1 MLGGRMMFDGFP
13 KYFRLFA
20 ELEDL
25 VKQKFPQEYE
35 IFRFYN
41 MDLAFKLRDVELICL
56 RYEDDKKKW
65 KQFGKRQNRFMEN
78 VKSDSLSQKELQQE
92 SEILGKQFIQYS
104 ELLLLDIDSF
114 YVFARILLDRIPFLL
129 RPLYKDI
136 VSKQDVK
143 IRDFKTHL
151 DWFQKNPESV
161 LDSAFY
167 DRMISFREW
176 FIEKL
181 RDPRNELIV
190 HPEWG
195 HVRSEISF
203 NGKVKLLRYK
213 PHTIGEKRV
222 WTMTDSME
230 LQDISKFFKK
240 IIEFLDFLSKYFL
253 EKLSSS

>member
-1 MLGGRMMFDGFP
+1 MLDGFP

-65 KQFGKRQNRFMEN
+65 KQFGKRQSRFMEN
-78 VKSDSLSQKELQQE
+78 VKSESLSQKELQQE

-104 ELLLLDIDSF
+104 ELLLLDVDSF
-114 YVFARILLDRIPFLL
+114 FLFARILLDRIPLL
-129 RPLYKDI
+129 LGPLQKNI
-136 VSKQDVK
+136 VTKQDISK
-143 IRDFKTHL
+143 MADFREYL
-151 DWFQKNPESV
+151 DWFEKNPKYV

-167 DRMISFREW
+167 NRVISFRKW
-176 FIEKL
+176 FYKKL

-190 HPEWG
+190 HSRRG
-195 HVRSEISF
+195 IIRNEIGF
-203 NGKVKLLRYK
+203 NGKVKFLRYDFK
-213 PHTIGEKRV
+213 TIGEKKM
-222 WTMTDSME
+222 WTMTESLE
-230 LQDISKFFKK
+230 LQNISDFFKK
-240 IIEFLDFLSKYFL
+240 IIEFLEFLSKYFS
-253 EKLSSS
+253 EKLSGS